1 MGARTV
7 VEVTGKVILAAS
19 VSPDGFFAD
28 ESGGARLLF
37 DWYGNAKH
45 LLDGDRRTGVPSLG
59 RNEGNA

>member
-1 MGARTV
+1 MGARTE

-28 ESGGARLLF
+28 ETDGARLLF
-37 DWYGNAKH
+37 DRYGNAEH
-45 LLDGDRRTGVPSLG
+45 LLDGDRRTGVPSL